1 MACCCSYRMG
11 QTGLLEPENA
21 AAAVRFNPLLCL
33 ANALLTPFLLAWHS
47 LRIYVLPHIIPEH
60 YLATLDQE
68 EEIEDHL
75 EQGIDG

>member
-1 MACCCSYRMG
+1 MFKNSPA
-11 QTGLLEPENA
+11 GLFFP
-21 AAAVRFNPLLCL
+21 VFILLL
-33 ANALLTPFLLAWHS
+33 VP